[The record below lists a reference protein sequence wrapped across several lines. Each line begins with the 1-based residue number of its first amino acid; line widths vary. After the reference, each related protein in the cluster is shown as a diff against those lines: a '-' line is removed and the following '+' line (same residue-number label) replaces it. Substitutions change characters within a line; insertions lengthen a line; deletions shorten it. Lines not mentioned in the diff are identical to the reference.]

1 MNKSKLN
8 RFVEKYHLSG
18 NVNSVALKT
27 SGDSLSTRFMSGDKS
42 LLGELSM
49 VNWDFK
55 DSEIGVYDTEQFVK
69 LLGVLGDDVKL
80 ELSVSGD
87 KAVALKISDNDASVN
102 YMLSDLSVINKPP
115 KLKNVPEFELKLKVD
130 STFIKKFIAGKSA
143 LVETDTFTVITD
155 SDKVKVVIGYSSINT
170 NRVTIPVETET
181 YESMENVSFNA
192 NLFKDVLVANKEC
205 ESATLEVSSQ
215 GLGRINFKVDDY
227 DVTYYLVSDSTAD

>member
-69 LLGVLGDDVKL
+69 LLVKAFQRRFRADL
-80 ELSVSGD
+80 INGIPD
-87 KAVALKISDNDASVN
+87 KECL
-102 YMLSDLSVINKPP
+102 
-115 KLKNVPEFELKLKVD
+115 
-130 STFIKKFIAGKSA
+130 FIAKNLLKS
-143 LVETDTFTVITD
+143 
-155 SDKVKVVIGYSSINT
+155 
-170 NRVTIPVETET
+170 
-181 YESMENVSFNA
+181 
-192 NLFKDVLVANKEC
+192 
-205 ESATLEVSSQ
+205 
-215 GLGRINFKVDDY
+215 
-227 DVTYYLVSDSTAD
+227 